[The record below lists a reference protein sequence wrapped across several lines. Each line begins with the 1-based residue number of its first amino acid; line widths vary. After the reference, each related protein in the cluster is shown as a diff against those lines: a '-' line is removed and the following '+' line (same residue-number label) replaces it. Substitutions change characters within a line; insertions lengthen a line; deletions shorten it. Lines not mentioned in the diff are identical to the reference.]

1 MSTTQPE
8 RVGFRYVW
16 VTRVSMRQL
25 SPTEAIILAVSP
37 KFATVYDHVSF
48 QWSLK
53 MHGTACVQGD
63 EEDGDESDSAEGEQE
78 RPVSDYV
85 AVSLYFNDGPVPS
98 VDLRAVVA
106 IMGDKND
113 SQDGEVNTVIEE
125 KKTITMQRGKECE
138 LTDTDRAH
146 ISDYIKANVG
156 HVIRLSVLI
165 EMSAKLFDPG
175 TYLNSHTP
183 TPITS
188 FLTANYRARA
198 SSKMFKKRSRK
209 SRNSSENNGTPSG
222 EGNITNKQKEDL
234 EEAFNRVMDAERER
248 RERKD
253 NMHNDANE
261 EGGQCGD
268 GELDRAHAQRSDVLA
283 LDSEEHLFKKL
294 LVACCDSCER
304 RASLS
309 VEERDEDS
317 EDSDD
322 ETSFECGEQG
332 KECIHD
338 LLANMYFN
346 KVALPE
352 MDYVEDFADFLID
365 AELNDLPVLKRACER
380 YLCGELN
387 TKKDLL
393 TSLLLDLLFLAIVFN
408 LPVMKSMTLSEL
420 SNRPEDL
427 ANPEELLT
435 QEEYKSL
442 DRRMRNMSD
451 RNLVELIEEV
461 QRFREQRL
469 RVHLVKL

>member
-1 MSTTQPE
+1 MDSIQPE

-53 MHGTACVQGD
+53 MHGTACIGD
-63 EEDGDESDSAEGEQE
+63 EEEGDIQNEGEEEEQD
-78 RPVSDYV
+78 RLVSEYV

-106 IMGDKND
+106 IMSDKKD
-113 SQDGEVNTVIEE
+113 SLDGEVNTIIEE

-156 HVIRLSVLI
+156 RVVRLSVLI

-198 SSKMFKKRSRK
+198 SSKVWKKRSRK
-209 SRNSSENNGTPSG
+209 SRNSGGPNGSANG
-222 EGNITNKQKEDL
+222 EGSVTSKQRGDL

-253 NMHNDANE
+253 GSHDPSEQNPTCAD
-261 EGGQCGD
+261 GD
-268 GELDRAHAQRSDVLA
+268 TACIHFQKGEVRVLDD
-283 LDSEEHLFKKL
+283 EEHLFKKL

-322 ETSFECGEQG
+322 ETAFECGEQS

-346 KVALPE
+346 KVALPG

-427 ANPEELLT
+427 ANPDELLT
-435 QEEYKSL
+435 QDEYKNL

-451 RNLVELIEEV
+451 RNLIELIEEV